1 MKIKIIILIN
11 LFFCILVFAQQN
23 IPVYLSTEKDTFY
36 TGEPI
41 AVEIKC
47 INTSA
52 KALPFSAS
60 DFTGN
65 LTILDER
72 DNQYKSSYIIET
84 SGALDFFP
92 GYTIITYSLISN
104 DYGLVPEVNGEGCY
118 GLPEGEYRVFLKLNH
133 LDVNL
138 ESNMIQINVV
148 SPVGKEKKAY
158 ELLKKG
164 MGLFFHS
171 GKENF
176 KDLFLGL
183 AANYPESMYAPLAL
197 NQAALGAGK
206 NAKNI
211 YKKIIDDY
219 PNSFMVR
226 SAIAA
231 LEQKYIVSKNKAGIE
246 KLYREIMKNHPG
258 TFAAEIAKRWLNRM
272 KKRTTEEWLNPEL
285 ARQKKL
291 KIYRKR
297 RGLEH

>member
-1 MKIKIIILIN
+1 MKIKIIISIN
-11 LFFCILVFAQQN
+11 LFFSILIFAQQN

-72 DNQYKSSYIIET
+72 DNQYKCHYSVET
-84 SGALDFFP
+84 TGTSDFFP
-92 GYTIITYSLISN
+92 GDTIITYSLISN
-104 DYGLVPEVNGEGCY
+104 DYGLVPEPNGEGCY
-118 GLPEGEYRVFLKLNH
+118 GLPEGKYRVSLALNCCSISLK
-133 LDVNL
+133 
-138 ESNMIQINVV
+138 SNTIQIRVIP
-148 SPVGKEKKAY
+148 PVGKEKKAY

-176 KDLFLGL
+176 KDLFLDL

-197 NQAALGAGK
+197 NQAALGGGK

-211 YKKIIDDY
+211 YKKIIDNY

-231 LEQKYIVSKNKAGIE
+231 LEHKYIVTKNKAGVE
-246 KLYREIMKNHPG
+246 KLYREIMRNHPG
-258 TFAAEIAKRWLNRM
+258 TFAAKIAKRWLNRM
-272 KKRTTEEWLNPEL
+272 KKLTTEEWLNPEL
-285 ARQKKL
+285 TRQKKL
-291 KIYRKR
+291 KIYTKQNR
-297 RGLEH
+297 